1 MANRER
7 QDLLESNKKEE
18 MPNDVRDFL
27 DSFNLI

>member
-1 MANRER
+1 MASRER

>member
-7 QDLLESNKKEE
+7 QDLLESNRKEE